1 MHHALTLPDTFGAS
15 LRFLRKRA
23 QLTQDELGRAVGYSR
38 EQIARLENGSRLP
51 DLAVV
56 AALFVPAL
64 LPDRDRALTEQFLAL
79 AGRTRREV
87 QLTVTRT
94 RETQIELVQTT
105 VLSLIHI

>member
-1 MHHALTLPDTFGAS
+1 MNSAAPSATAAS
-15 LRFLRKRA
+15 RSP
-23 QLTQDELGRAVGYSR
+23 G
-38 EQIARLENGSRLP
+38 LENGSRLP

-105 VLSLIHI
+105 VVAPKPRFAPPAPLLPLIGRQATWPS